1 MDKTLL
7 RPLFQKRFMELH
19 KPQGFVFGG
28 GVAMQADQAKQR
40 QSGVM
45 NLAQANIYTDPNT
58 GVQQNI
64 EIVPSPKEDVNI
76 TESIISGRENEK
88 ALA

>member
-28 GVAMQADQAKQR
+28 GVAMQADQARQR

-45 NLAQANIYTDPNT
+45 NLAQAKNIITHPS
-58 GVQQNI
+58 GMEENI
-64 EIVPSPKEDVNI
+64 
-76 TESIISGRENEK
+76 
-88 ALA
+88 